1 MSDNILL
8 NWATITLSLFNAVLL
23 FWLGFMVLLNSDQR
37 AWGIWL
43 GGLGLLLGAIF
54 FVSHSAIL
62 GLGITIVGWDRLFW
76 WTVGLALAIALPF
89 TWYIVMLWYAGY
101 WEDAA
106 SSLHRRQK
114 PWYILMVLTLV
125 VGLVALAVGVVLLVR
140 PSPDF
145 AGIRFV
151 YHWSVSEIPLLALGY
166 SAFVIS
172 CISLSLDALRRPGP
186 STRVMAT
193 LARQRA
199 RPWLTAASLILLVVS
214 LVVGGVTVWLVQET
228 RSQNLVQFYA
238 DSIVA
243 IARLDLIL
251 SFLVAVAVGLL
262 GQATVSYEVFTGKTL
277 PRRSLQNQWHWAI
290 LLAAG
295 YGIVV
300 GGTFTLQLH
309 PLYIVLPATL
319 LMTFTFVFAS
329 WRSFVERERYI
340 AHLRPFVSSQHLYEQ
355 LLASE
360 MSPQVDMAKPFTA
373 LCADILG
380 ARRAY
385 LAALGPLAPLVGPPL
400 AYPLEKAPDL
410 PGLAEIPQQFTSV
423 NSMIV
428 PIEPQGYGGAI
439 WGVPLWSQRGLIG
452 VLLLG
457 EKGNGS
463 LYTQE
468 EIEIAQVSGE
478 RLIDMQAGA
487 ELGQRLMALQRDR
500 LAKSHVVDLRTR
512 RLLHDEVLPGLQA
525 ALIALDGKRGE
536 PQQNDS
542 TEVAALLTDTHHQIS
557 DLLLQMPVTTMLELE
572 RLGIVEALR
581 RAVAG
586 EYAQAFDEVKWRI
599 EPDAAQKAKQLSP
612 LAAEVL
618 FYAVREAIRNA
629 AIHGRDPE
637 SEEFYCLDVSIT
649 AREGLE
655 ISVED
660 NGTGLGPVNLSS
672 KGRGHGLA
680 LHSTMMAIV
689 GGTLAMESSPGRY
702 TRITLSLPEVSRAES
717 LGAGGMKRQ
726 REAGTS

>member
-1 MSDNILL
+1 MSDSIFL
-8 NWATITLSLFNAVLL
+8 NWAAITLSLFNAVLL

-43 GGLGLLLGAIF
+43 SGLGLLLGAVF

-62 GLGITIVGWDRLFW
+62 GLGITVIGWDRLFW

-101 WEDAA
+101 WEDAV

-114 PWYILMVLTLV
+114 PWFILMVLTLV
-125 VGLVALAVGVVLLVR
+125 VGLMALVVGVVLLVR

-166 SAFVIS
+166 SLFVIS

-186 STRVMAT
+186 STRVMAS

-199 RPWLTAASLILLVVS
+199 RPWLTAASLVLLVVS

-238 DSIVA
+238 DSIMA
-243 IARLDLIL
+243 IARLDLII
-251 SFLVAVAVGLL
+251 SFLVAVAVVLL

-277 PRRSLQNQWHWAI
+277 PRRSLQNQWRWVI

-295 YGIVV
+295 FGIVV
-300 GGTFTLQLH
+300 GGSFAMQLH

-319 LMTFTFVFAS
+319 LVTFAFVFAS
-329 WRSFVERERYI
+329 WRSFAERERTI

-355 LLASE
+355 LLASDA
-360 MSPQVDMAKPFTA
+360 SPQVDMAEPFAA

-380 ARRAY
+380 ARLAY

-400 AYPLEKAPDL
+400 AYPLAKAPVL
-410 PGLAEIPQQFTSV
+410 LGLAELPQRFASIDTQF
-423 NSMIV
+423 V
-428 PIEPQGYGGAI
+428 PLEPKDYGGAI

-468 EIEIAQVSGE
+468 EIRIAQVSGE
-478 RLIDMQAGA
+478 RLIDTQAGA

-500 LAKSHVVDLRTR
+500 LAQSHVVDLRTR

-525 ALIALDGKRGE
+525 ALIALDGKGEE
-536 PQQNDS
+536 PQNHDIS
-542 TEVAALLTDTHHQIS
+542 EVAALLTGTHHQIS
-557 DLLLQMPVTTMLELE
+557 DLLRQMPVTTMLELE
-572 RLGIVEALR
+572 RLGIVEAIR
-581 RAVAG
+581 RAIAG
-586 EYAQAFDEVKWRI
+586 EYAQAFDEVSWQVDP
-599 EPDAAQKAKQLSP
+599 EATQKAEQLSP

-629 AIHGRDPE
+629 AIHGRNRE
-637 SEEFYCLDVSIT
+637 SEGPFCLWVSVT
-649 AREGLE
+649 ALEGLE
-655 ISVED
+655 VSVED
-660 NGTGLGPVNLSS
+660 NGSGLSTANLAPKDS
-672 KGRGHGLA
+672 GHGLA
-680 LHSTMMAIV
+680 LHSTMMAII
-689 GGTLAMESSPGRY
+689 GGTLAIESLPGRY
-702 TRITLSLPEVSRAES
+702 TRITLSLPDVSRTEPF
-717 LGAGGMKRQ
+717 GAGV
-726 REAGTS
+726 EAKGS